1 MKTSTLETWIWTLI
15 YGGLIAVCLG
25 IFVARQDNLLG
36 TGLCIAGGVVAAAGV
51 VLIYV
56 RSRMGRLGD
65 SAQGK
70 AKS

>member
-1 MKTSTLETWIWTLI
+1 MKASTLETWIWTLI

-36 TGLCIAGGVVAAAGV
+36 TLLGIAGGVVAAVGA

-56 RSRMGRLGD
+56 RSRMGD

-70 AKS
+70 AKP